1 MLQLAIFAAAAA
13 VSFLTIWRG
22 KRWRTSLSFA
32 LPPLFLVALGFG
44 AFKFAERYATCQ
56 PSGSDCGPSMF
67 FAIGLFAIAVS
78 MSGFAGSIVGVV
90 CAHLLLDRRK
100 LRPALAAAAIGLAFV
115 AADVLLF
122 HLIAGGP
129 FAVSI
134 GYRASGWLFTSLP
147 FLILAI
153 AGRSGRLPWA
163 VGIAVTSCLA
173 AWDLFE
179 TAGLL
184 DTAEGGRSTGIGPIA
199 STLLIAMSVLA
210 AALYRSGPAR
220 EA

>member
-13 VSFLTIWRG
+13 VSFLPIWRFR
-22 KRWRTSLSFA
+22 RWRTSLSFA
-32 LPPLFLVALGFG
+32 LPPLFFVALGFG
-44 AFKFAERYATCQ
+44 AFKFAELHATCQ

-78 MSGFAGSIVGVV
+78 TSGFAGSIVGVLG
-90 CAHLLLDRRK
+90 AHLLLDRRN

-115 AADVLLF
+115 AADILLF
-122 HLIAGGP
+122 HLLVGGP
-129 FAVSI
+129 FVVSI
-134 GYRASGWLFTSLP
+134 GYRAIGWLFTSLP

-163 VGIAVTSCLA
+163 VEIAATACFA
-173 AWDLFE
+173 AWDLCE

-184 DTAEGGRSTGIGPIA
+184 DTAEGGRSISIGPIT
-199 STLLIAMSVLA
+199 STLLISLSVLA
-210 AALYRSGPAR
+210 AALYRSEPAR